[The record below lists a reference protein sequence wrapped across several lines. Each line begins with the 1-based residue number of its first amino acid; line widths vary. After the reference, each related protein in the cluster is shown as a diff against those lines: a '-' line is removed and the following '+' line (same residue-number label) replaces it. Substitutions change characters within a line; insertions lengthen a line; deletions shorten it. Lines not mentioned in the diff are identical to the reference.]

1 MGTAASAPLRLMRRA
16 MTRQR
21 SVVPAATSASA
32 SAGKVRPANAS
43 NAKVAARYLR
53 NEGVIAVPTDT
64 IYGLAAHAGRDGG
77 VKRLWEIKGRPSD
90 LPIGI
95 AVHEVAAIGKYARV
109 EHVPDGLLEALLPG
123 PVTVVLPRHEESALA
138 PSLNPGRT
146 NVGVRVPEDD
156 FLRAALDDLQ
166 AAIALTSANR
176 SGATSTLAVSEFEDL
191 WPSLDAV
198 FDGGAIESGRA
209 GSTIVDLSNAKSD
222 GAPWTFRVLRDGSA
236 LTPTVDTVRQF
247 GGTQVT

>member
-1 MGTAASAPLRLMRRA
+1 
-16 MTRQR
+16 MTRHG
-21 SVVPAATSASA
+21 SVVPAAVSASA

-156 FLRAALDDLQ
+156 FLRAALLSGLDAELFDTAEYIGRDPCGSMWKRALQ
-166 AAIALTSANR
+166 
-176 SGATSTLAVSEFEDL
+176 STLSGTGVPVVVDEQDL
-191 WPSLDAV
+191 DRIRRLH
-198 FDGGAIESGRA
+198 R
-209 GSTIVDLSNAKSD
+209 
-222 GAPWTFRVLRDGSA
+222 
-236 LTPTVDTVRQF
+236 TPR
-247 GGTQVT
+247 